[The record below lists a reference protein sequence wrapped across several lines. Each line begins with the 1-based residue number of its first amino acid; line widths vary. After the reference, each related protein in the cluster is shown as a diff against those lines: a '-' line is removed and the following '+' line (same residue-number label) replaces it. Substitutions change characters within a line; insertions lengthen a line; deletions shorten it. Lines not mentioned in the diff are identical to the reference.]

1 MTSTTTSETPSPLG
15 TPFTECDLGLYSD
28 REPPLDAPPDY
39 ASTRI
44 PPARTQSPDLDDN
57 EQLEVV
63 RPVISTVPGAIPQR
77 LFTTQ
82 YTTPAPQYT
91 SAPPRAI
98 VATQA
103 ATRSAPRPFAARTT
117 AMETLKPFKGDEDEV
132 QDPQT
137 FLRTFNRIMRLAGVN
152 DEGEKIEAL
161 QDYIAP
167 RSEAQKWYDKLAG
180 SQRSSWSELVKAFNG
195 QWEAVPQAEKTP
207 EKYQEELMALKLGD
221 DEVGMTK
228 EVNGT
233 KAWTHVAWAKEALRL
248 AKAAGVENDVG
259 LVRIVHKNLP
269 KIVRKLT
276 TQKYATFEDLTRA
289 VKNLDI
295 DEVTR
300 EKEDADE
307 RKKEEAERERQI
319 LQQQKTSLADL
330 AACLQRLTVQAQPLP
345 ARTSVQQPASAPTQF
360 AIQQAQSALRVQNP
374 LTDAQKEIIRRNVN
388 ILPHHAADAPGW
400 RAYQAQVAQWGRAHG
415 EDTRVS
421 ENTPFP
427 LKPGTAV
434 VCSGECYR
442 CGTHGH
448 MSRNCPV
455 LPGDPVRLNAKETAW
470 RALCSRALGPYNR
483 TTAVDVRL
491 VDIEEQDRKS
501 VV

>member
-1 MTSTTTSETPSPLG
+1 MAPRRASIVDDDNRVVYSKPDHPSTKLPLRRDQPRDERGRFTCVTSMTTSETPSPLG
-15 TPFTECDLGLYSD
+15 TPFTECNLGLYSD
-28 REPPLDAPPDY
+28 REPPLDTPLDY
-39 ASTRI
+39 ASTRAI
-44 PPARTQSPDLDDN
+44 PPARTQSLDLDDN

-91 SAPPRAI
+91 SAPPCAI

-103 ATRSAPRPFAARTT
+103 ATRSAPRPLAAQTT

-137 FLRTFNRIMRLAGVN
+137 FLRMFNRIMRLAG
-152 DEGEKIEAL
+152 
-161 QDYIAP
+161 
-167 RSEAQKWYDKLAG
+167 KWYDKLAG
-180 SQRSSWSELVKAFNG
+180 SQQSSWSELVKAFNG

-233 KAWTHVAWAKEALRL
+233 KAWTHVAWAKEALHL

-269 KIVRKLT
+269 KIVWKLT
-276 TQKYATFEDLTRA
+276 MQKYATFEDLTRA
-289 VKNLDI
+289 IKNLDI

-307 RKKEEAERERQI
+307 RKKEEVERERQI
-319 LQQQKTSLADL
+319 LHQEKH
-330 AACLQRLTVQAQPLP
+330 
-345 ARTSVQQPASAPTQF
+345 F
-360 AIQQAQSALRVQNP
+360 
-374 LTDAQKEIIRRNVN
+374 
-388 ILPHHAADAPGW
+388 
-400 RAYQAQVAQWGRAHG
+400 
-415 EDTRVS
+415 
-421 ENTPFP
+421 
-427 LKPGTAV
+427 
-434 VCSGECYR
+434 
-442 CGTHGH
+442 
-448 MSRNCPV
+448 
-455 LPGDPVRLNAKETAW
+455 
-470 RALCSRALGPYNR
+470 
-483 TTAVDVRL
+483 
-491 VDIEEQDRKS
+491 DR
-501 VV
+501 